1 MAGSYW
7 GQVRLQNMPHALLE
21 SLPPAASCDHF
32 VQVLQLLGR
41 SHVKAVVLDD
51 DPTGTQTVYGLDVL
65 ADWGVEALAAALAAP
80 GPVFYILTNSRS
92 MSGPRAASVNREIV
106 ANLRKAAELVGTEFV
121 LVSRSDSTLRGHFAV
136 EVGAL
141 RQALGTPVDGVIV
154 IPAFFEGGRYT
165 VDDVHYVAEGEL
177 LVPAAQTEFARD
189 TTFGYV
195 KSNLRE
201 WIEEKTGGEVRSGD
215 VASLGIE
222 ALRARDAEQRVLG
235 RLKSLPKGGYLVVNA
250 ASYADVDAFVHGLLL
265 AEAEGRRYILRTAAS
280 FVRVRAGLV
289 ARPVLSA
296 GDYSES
302 VPGGGLVVAGSYTK
316 KTTSQIESLL
326 VLPNTA
332 AIEVQVDR
340 LAAEPSRAAEVA
352 RASRLARDAMKS
364 GLHAVVFTSRRL
376 ETALG
381 RAGDLSAGEIVSGAL
396 VSIVRSVETQPR
408 FMIAKGG
415 ITSSDIA
422 TRGLGMRRARV
433 LGQAAPGVPVWLM
446 GQETRFP
453 GMKYVVWPG
462 NVGSPDALR
471 DVVRAV

>member
-1 MAGSYW
+1 
-7 GQVRLQNMPHALLE
+7 MPHALLE
-21 SLPPAASCDHF
+21 ALPPAANCDHF

-41 SHVKAVVLDD
+41 SNVKAVVLDD

-65 ADWGVEALAAALAAP
+65 ADWSVAALAAALAAP
-80 GPVFYILTNSRS
+80 GPVFFILTNSRS

-106 ANLRKAAELVGTEFV
+106 ANLRKAAALAGAEFV

-136 EVGAL
+136 EVLAL
-141 RQALGTPVDGVIV
+141 REALGAPVDGVIV
-154 IPAFFEGGRYT
+154 MPAFFEGGRYT

-189 TTFGYV
+189 TTFGYL

-201 WIEEKTGGEVRSGD
+201 WIEEKTGGSVRSGD
-215 VASLGIE
+215 VASVGIAE
-222 ALRARDAEQRVLG
+222 LRAPGAEQAVLG
-235 RLKSLPKGGYLVVNA
+235 RLRALPKGGYMVVNA
-250 ASYADVDAFVHGLLL
+250 ASYGDVHAFVHGLLL
-265 AEAEGRRYILRTAAS
+265 AEAEGRRYLFRTAAS

-289 ARPVLSA
+289 ARPVLSS
-296 GDYSES
+296 GEYSEP
-302 VPGGGLVVAGSYTK
+302 VPGGGLVVAGSYTR

-326 VLPNTA
+326 RLPNTV

-340 LAAEPSRAAEVA
+340 LAAEPSRADEVG
-352 RASRLARDAMKS
+352 RASRLAREAMAA
-364 GLHAVVFTSRRL
+364 GLHAVVYTSRKL

-381 RAGDLSAGEIVSGAL
+381 RAGDLSAGEIVSEAL
-396 VSIVRSVETQPR
+396 VGIVRSVETQPR
-408 FMIAKGG
+408 FVIAKGG

-422 TRGLGMRRARV
+422 TRGLGMRRARI

-446 GQETRFP
+446 GPETRFP

-462 NVGSPDALR
+462 NVGGPDALR
-471 DVVRAV
+471 DVVRAA